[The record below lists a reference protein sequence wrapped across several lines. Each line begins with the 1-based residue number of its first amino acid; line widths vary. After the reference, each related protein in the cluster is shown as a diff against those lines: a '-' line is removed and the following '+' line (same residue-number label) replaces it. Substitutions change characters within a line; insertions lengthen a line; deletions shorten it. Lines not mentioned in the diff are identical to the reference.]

1 MPNVANSASIGPLV
15 LRVQA
20 DGLFN
25 ANDVAQRI
33 ENMYLLE
40 ESTLRSVWGPTAYVP
55 VPPGVDPDGRPE
67 GHRPQS
73 RTRPIVAGAPFTYSL
88 DPTLKLLYGA
98 YGFKQHGLFH
108 AVMEGGRDILLLHT
122 GTELW
127 EFQGWERNWRRLLS
141 DPASSHGL
149 KDLLRD
155 VAQADFP
162 TQFEFVGNGI
172 VIVPQDDRAYF
183 YDGHAVAPLGFGQR
197 PTSPTGR
204 GPTSESKKYVDSDG
218 GLNNAGYA
226 HLSHLSAAMV
236 DDRADQYTGLTVAP
250 DIGNFGH
257 MTNGF
262 GLCRLGTPTTI
273 PVTEPSSLASAGT
286 GWIEQGEWR
295 CAVQYVDK
303 WGNLSP
309 VSRLSNAITTDL
321 HPAVVPIQTDDSGV
335 VGEAGRTQ
343 HEPRLPTAVRLQI
356 KWDDIPT
363 GPDHC
368 VGRRL
373 YRTKDTLNTG
383 DSTPYYLSQNSLS
396 LTTEY
401 ATLPDNVVTSFPDNI
416 PDGWL
421 GDAAVEL
428 LPVPK
433 FRLCCMALGR
443 LWIGNIDGLPST
455 VRPSQAGFWGTFP
468 AGNDLTP
475 DPTSEI
481 TGMHS
486 VPDGLLVCSK
496 RTIFLVEASTDGLRF
511 RYRPI
516 SSAIGCAAPN
526 SMVTMPDGLVVW
538 LSPDGFYAYDGTS
551 AEYISPQLRRTF
563 KRATYTR
570 LKQAVAVYD
579 PRSREYRCWVSL
591 DGDSS
596 NSTCFVFE
604 GKGWRTRTDIVA
616 DSACV
621 TKDHRQYSLV
631 GGHIPGDANH
641 SGVYL
646 LDHDASPDIPE
657 MDAVKNREA
666 LVETGWLEAGDS
678 DKAKTSYVV
687 YLWLRETESTS
698 VTIEVLKNW
707 REKVIETNTT
717 KRYSEKDV
725 PDFWGTTKLGSGRW
739 RDKRPFW
746 TRAAVHVPSAESVK
760 FRIRGTGVWEFV
772 GLQVEM
778 APRYYGGAQV
788 TP

>member
-1 MPNVANSASIGPLV
+1 MANIANSATTSTLV

-33 ENMYLLE
+33 RNMYLLE

-55 VPPGVDPDGRPE
+55 VKAGDEE
-67 GHRPQS
+67 GNRPQS
-73 RTRPIVAGAPFTYSL
+73 ALVGEAVNAIVPH
-88 DPTLKLLYGA
+88 
-98 YGFKQHGLFH
+98 YGFRQHGLFH
-108 AVMEGGRDILLLHT
+108 AVMASGRDILLLHT
-122 GTELW
+122 GKELW

-141 DPASSHGL
+141 NPASSYGL
-149 KDLLRD
+149 KASLRD
-155 VAQADFP
+155 ASQGDFP

-172 VIVPQDDRAYF
+172 VIVPQDGRAYF
-183 YDGHAVAPLGFGQR
+183 YDGQAIAPLGFDQR

-204 GPTSESKKYVDSDG
+204 GPDSESKKYSEETG

-226 HLSHLSAAMV
+226 HLSHLSAAIP
-236 DDRADQYTGLTVAP
+236 DDPASQYTSTVEP
-250 DIGNFGH
+250 PEIGNFGH
-257 MTNGF
+257 MTDGF
-262 GLCRLGTPTTI
+262 GRCRLGTPTTI
-273 PVTEPSSLASAGT
+273 PVTDPANLSTAGT

-295 CAVQYVDK
+295 CAVQYVDQ

-309 VSRLSNAITTDL
+309 VSRLSNPVATDL
-321 HPAVVPIQTDDSGV
+321 HPAVVPV
-335 VGEAGRTQ
+335 VTFNPVSRTV
-343 HEPRLPTAVRLQI
+343 HEGRLPTVVRLQV
-356 KWDDIPT
+356 KWDNIPT
-363 GPDHC
+363 GPEHC
-368 VGRRL
+368 IGRRL
-373 YRTKDTLNTG
+373 YRTKDILNTG
-383 DSTPYYLSQNSLS
+383 DSTAYYLSQNSLS

-401 ATLPDNVVTSFPDNI
+401 ATLPDNVVVSFPDNI

-421 GDAAVEL
+421 GDAAEEL

-443 LWIGNIDGLPST
+443 LWIGNIDGLPAT

-486 VPDGLLVCSK
+486 VPDGLLVCSL
-496 RTIFLVEASTDGLRF
+496 RSIFLVEASNDGLRF
-511 RYRPI
+511 RYRPL
-516 SSAIGCAAPN
+516 SDSIGCAAPD
-526 SMVTMPDGLVVW
+526 SMVTLPDGLVIW
-538 LSPDGFYAYDGTS
+538 LGPDGFYAYDGTS
-551 AEYISPQLRRTF
+551 AEYISPQLRRSF

-579 PRSREYRCWVSL
+579 SRSREYRCWVSL
-591 DGDSS
+591 DGDSN
-596 NSTCFVFE
+596 NSACFIFD
-604 GKGWRTRTDIVA
+604 GKGWRERTDMVA
-616 DSACV
+616 DSVCA
-621 TKDHRQYSLV
+621 TKDHRQYTLV
-631 GGHIPGDANH
+631 GGHIPGDTLH

-657 MDAVKNREA
+657 LDAVKNREA
-666 LVETGWLEAGDS
+666 LVETAWLEAADS

-687 YLWLRETESTS
+687 YLWLRETENT
-698 VTIEVLKNW
+698 TITIDVLKNW

-725 PDFWGTTKLGSGRW
+725 PDFWGTTKLGSGTW
-739 RDKRPFW
+739 RDRRPFW
-746 TRAAVHVPSAESVK
+746 TRAAIHVPSAEAVK